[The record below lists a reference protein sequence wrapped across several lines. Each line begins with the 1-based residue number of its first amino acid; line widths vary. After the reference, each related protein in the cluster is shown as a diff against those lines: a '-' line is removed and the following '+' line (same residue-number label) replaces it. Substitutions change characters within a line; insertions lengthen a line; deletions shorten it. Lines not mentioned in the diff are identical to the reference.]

1 MSLSHET
8 MLELMQYADG
18 ELDGEARTRVE
29 GLLRTSEEARGVV
42 DAMGALGEVVREGV
56 DERGARS
63 AAADGIAD
71 AVMAAIEKGTRDG
84 SVVPIGRARRSRVG
98 ATSAA
103 VAGIALA
110 AGVLLFVTGRAPA
123 PVAKEE
129 VFGSAPPPVSA
140 TNEPEAPAEDPE
152 ALGETETPGVDL
164 EEVRSIRNKVDV
176 FFTPTAATAGAR
188 ASVVVWI
195 DDRHGGH

>member
-8 MLELMQYADG
+8 MIELMQYADG
-18 ELDGEARTRVE
+18 ELDGEARARVE
-29 GLLRTSEEARGVV
+29 ALLRTSDEARGVV

-56 DERGARS
+56 GDRVDQS
-63 AAADGIAD
+63 ANVDGIAD
-71 AVMAAIEKGTRDG
+71 AVMSAIEREPGK
-84 SVVPIGRARRSRVG
+84 VAPIGQARRARTGV
-98 ATSAA
+98 TSAV
-103 VAGIALA
+103 VAALALA
-110 AGVLLFVTGRAPA
+110 AGVVFFVTSRAPA

-129 VFGSAPPPVSA
+129 PVPSAPVAQTPEPVAPSA
-140 TNEPEAPAEDPE
+140 SQ
-152 ALGETETPGVDL
+152 ALAQTETPGVDL

-176 FFTPTAATAGAR
+176 FFTPTASAAGAK